1 MLIRRKGEL
10 VEVDGEEEG
19 TLADEEEEVL
29 EEAGIDDT
37 PLVTTPEERRRNAEW
52 QREEEE
58 RFREIGQ
65 VGQQEEEQEVEEEE
79 EEEIAAEEE
88 EPGPSRPRTES
99 EKLAEKLEAQK
110 LKTELAKSHK
120 EEVAAGGGGLTG
132 LIKRTVHDV
141 TGETRREV
149 KRGKVKRGFKGS
161 KKKADYGMYSVKGMR
176 QLAVPK
182 PSRSGAGKVSG
193 IAPKGSGL
201 SELRKLSTPG
211 MGKMPIAGAMR
222 PMSLGINTK
231 AMKPMGLNIGAGL
244 GVSKKLQPMSL
255 TINTRKAG
263 VKRSK
268 KRIKNKRYNRNVR
281 NLLRVER
288 I

>member
-1 MLIRRKGEL
+1 MLVRRKGEL
-10 VEVDGEEEG
+10 IEVDGEEEG

-29 EEAGIDDT
+29 EEAGVDDT

-52 QREEEE
+52 RREEEE

-65 VGQQEEEQEVEEEE
+65 VGQQEEEEQEEDEDEVVEEE
-79 EEEIAAEEE
+79 
-88 EPGPSRPRTES
+88 PQSSRPHTES
-99 EKLAEKLEAQK
+99 EKLAEKVALQK
-110 LKTELAKSHK
+110 QKTELAKLRK
-120 EEVAAGGGGLTG
+120 AEEEAGGGGLTG
-132 LIKRTVHDV
+132 LVKRTVHDV
-141 TGETRREV
+141 TKETRREV

-182 PSRSGAGKVSG
+182 PSRSGTSSKVSG

-201 SELRKLSTPG
+201 SELRKLSTPS
-211 MGKMPIAGAMR
+211 MGKMPIAGAMK
-222 PMSLGINTK
+222 PMSLGMNTK
-231 AMKPMGLNIGAGL
+231 AIKPMGLNIGMGL
-244 GVSKKLQPMSL
+244 GSGKKLQPMSL
-255 TINTRKAG
+255 AINTRKAG
-263 VKRSK
+263 VKKSK